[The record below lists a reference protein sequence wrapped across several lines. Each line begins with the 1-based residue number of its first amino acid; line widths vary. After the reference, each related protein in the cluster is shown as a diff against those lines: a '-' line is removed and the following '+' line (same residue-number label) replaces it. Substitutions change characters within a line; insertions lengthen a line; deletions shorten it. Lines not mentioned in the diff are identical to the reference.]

1 MPKPVGRYV
10 YWSERLVGEV
20 IDDNGIRLDT
30 RIKPSVNLGVAGN
43 GLNLAGRDR
52 ENTTFDIAE
61 KLKKKLRKSIVT
73 DFDAPTSGHYIQ
85 GTGWAEV
92 TEFQRWGFPQ
102 HRLPGRTVLTHTQ
115 TFTQQGCRVDLC
127 LFGSL
132 KNLKGYDVPEEDSA
146 GGWTSSNAPMIE
158 EFMALR
164 GAELSARTGRGYPL
178 DDEETALEIL
188 KVALT
193 QGIYGAPAD
202 HHGRP
207 ETRGYTIMGFDA
219 TEYVAVIYKDV
230 TLTQSRWNLRGDPEL
245 EGVSR
250 ILIGAPLWMRTTRQ
264 DSIKVHFG
272 ENRVLVPSVWD
283 RSSAP
288 ALAPAPGRIAGALP
302 QSTRQDPLPGQAPHL
317 HLDPANVTG
326 SRPRRFRGSP
336 G

>member
-20 IDDNGIRLDT
+20 IDDNGIRLDH
-30 RIKPSVNLGVAGN
+30 RIKPALNLGLAGN
-43 GLNLAGRDR
+43 GINLAGRDR

-61 KLKKKLRKSIVT
+61 KLKKKLRRSIVT
-73 DFDAPTSGHYIQ
+73 DFDAPTSGQYVQ
-85 GTGWAEV
+85 GAGWAEV
-92 TEFQRWGFPQ
+92 AEFQRWGFPE
-102 HRLPGRTVLTHTQ
+102 HRLPGRTALTHMQ
-115 TFTQQGCRVDLC
+115 TVTQQGRRVDLC

-146 GGWTSSNAPMIE
+146 GGWTSSNAPLIE
-158 EFMALR
+158 EFLARR
-164 GAELSARTGRGYPL
+164 GAGVSARRGPAYSL
-178 DDEETALEIL
+178 DDEEAAREIL
-188 KVALT
+188 KVSLT
-193 QGIYGAPAD
+193 QGIYGDPAD
-202 HHGRP
+202 HQGRP

-230 TLTQSRWNLRGDPEL
+230 TLTPSRWNLRGDPEL
-245 EGVSR
+245 AGVSR

-264 DSIKVHFG
+264 DSIKVHYG

-283 RSSAP
+283 RLSAP
-288 ALAPAPGRIAGALP
+288 AIPPAPGRTAGDLP
-302 QSTRQDPLPGQAPHL
+302 PFTQQDPMPGQAPHPE
-317 HLDPANVTG
+317 LDPANVTG